1 MNVGVNNRATAIN
14 QIFVGVNNIA
24 KFIYS
29 NLGGSEPEPSFS
41 LPDFTGSSS
50 TFGNETS
57 DRVESYESGTLTLFP
72 GTYDVFLRRK
82 RNLLRIC

>member
-24 KFIYS
+24 KLVYGNS
-29 NLGGSEPEPSFS
+29 DDSEPEPSFS
-41 LPDFTGSSS
+41 LLTLTGSSS

-57 DRVESYESGTLTLFP
+57 DRVELYKSGVLTLFS
-72 GTYDVFLRRK
+72 GIYDVFLKRK
-82 RNLLRIC
+82 

>member
-1 MNVGVNNRATAIN
+1 MNADVNDRATAIN

-24 KFIYS
+24 KLVYGNS
-29 NLGGSEPEPSFS
+29 GDSEPELSFG
-41 LPDFTGSSS
+41 LPDFTGGIS

-57 DRVESYESGTLTLFP
+57 DRIELYESGTLTLFP
-72 GTYDVFLRRK
+72 GTYDMFLRRK